1 MAPKRCSGALTCNC
15 VLLILFTAIFALEV
29 LIVVIFDVFFFVFLA
44 YISITSRYKVSILYH
59 QMGAS
64 LRR

>member
-59 QMGAS
+59 QMGAP